1 MRQPIEMTGFV
12 PPAGRKLGRQRRVA
26 AIAELIA
33 GMALALGTIVA
44 ATVVTAG
51 IARADVIGDV
61 VGHEGSLFALPLNA
75 RYRHFNGSGQKPA
88 RFAAVTDLPLVLNL
102 FRNEAFIAATRKA
115 RDYARRAIALAPE
128 LADGH
133 RALGHSLGYGGAF
146 RLDPKRFHAPFG
158 LGQKTLS
165 R

>member
-61 VGHEGSLFALPLNA
+61 VGHEGSLFAVA
-75 RYRHFNGSGQKPA
+75 
-88 RFAAVTDLPLVLNL
+88 LVLGLL
-102 FRNEAFIAATRKA
+102 FIGMGGLTVLSLPGEKQ
-115 RDYARRAIALAPE
+115 RR
-128 LADGH
+128 H
-133 RALGHSLGYGGAF
+133 RH
-146 RLDPKRFHAPFG
+146 
-158 LGQKTLS
+158 
-165 R
+165 